1 MAKIYSKAQ
10 QKKPV
15 IDVSRR
21 EKEVLDLIAEELT
34 TRQIAEKLCISEKTV
49 EGHRE
54 NLLAKFQVKN
64 MAGLILKAIRY
75 GYIDAIR
82 F

>member
-1 MAKIYSKAQ
+1 M
-10 QKKPV
+10 

-49 EGHRE
+49 EGHRD
-54 NLLAKFQVKN
+54 NLLAKCSGKEYGWIDSKSH
-64 MAGLILKAIRY
+64 MLWLHRWHKILNCPDLA
-75 GYIDAIR
+75 
-82 F
+82 